1 MAFHKNFHV
10 EKEAALEKVAADLA
24 PILKKG
30 AIISLNGDLGA
41 GKTALARA
49 IIRFLCQNKTLDVP
63 SPTFTLVQ
71 TYETPAG
78 SLWHYDLYRLKHA
91 DEIYETGWEDALADQ
106 AIILIEWAERLDN
119 LLPANII
126 HIHIKTNADQS
137 REIEVKI

>member
-10 EKEAALEKVAADLA
+10 EKEVDLDKIAADLA

-71 TYETPAG
+71 TYETPIG
-78 SLWHYDLYRLKHA
+78 PLWHYDLYRLKHA

-106 AIILIEWAERLDN
+106 AIILIEWAQRIEN
-119 LLPANII
+119 LLPRNII
-126 HIHIKTNADQS
+126 HIEITTTNNNTRS
-137 REIEVKI
+137 IEVTS